1 MSARIALTLA
11 AVFLFVA
18 VGAGAIGAHALRTTI
33 APELQPAYAN
43 AVQYHFFHALGLLG
57 VGILLLHKPGSRL
70 LAISGWLL
78 VAGIVLFCG
87 TLYIIALTGN
97 HAPGVLTPIGGLAF
111 LAAWATLAV
120 AAWRW

>member
-1 MSARIALTLA
+1 MSPRAALTLA

-18 VGAGAIGAHALRTTI
+18 VGAGAIGAHAFRSSI
-33 APELQPAYAN
+33 APELQPVYAT

-57 VGILLLHKPGSRL
+57 VGILLLHRPGSRL
-70 LAISGWLL
+70 LAVSGWLL
-78 VAGIVLFCG
+78 VAGLALFCG
-87 TLYIIALTGN
+87 TLYFIALTGN
-97 HAPGVLTPIGGLAF
+97 HAPGALTPVGGVAF

>member
-97 HAPGVLTPIGGLAF
+97 HAPGVLTPVGGLAF